1 MATALNYF
9 NGSEQKV
16 LVMSTLVEIVLDAER
31 ESVKEFLGLV
41 REEALRAAMRAALQ
55 ASLARRTASRV
66 AGMR

>member
-1 MATALNYF
+1 
-9 NGSEQKV
+9 
-16 LVMSTLVEIVLDAER
+16 MSTVTRIILEAER